1 MRRSNRFGTSGT
13 VIEYALLF
21 ALGFLAATL
30 TGLLVAPAIQKRI
43 VKFTE
48 ERMRATMPLS
58 PQEVRAQ
65 KDMARAAYAAEN
77 ARLSE
82 SVRREREKHTLEMV
96 RNEKLLSQAAAIGTE
111 NAELHAQI
119 ADMNIE
125 AGDMRSALRREE
137 MKSEQLRAALA
148 TADREMR
155 ARLGDIE
162 TLTAGTNRL
171 NADIDNM
178 KIDLATRDTA
188 MENLKSRIGN
198 LKDERD
204 KLRQEMKTAGEKAAA
219 LEVRLSREEGRVR
232 QLEAK
237 LTKEV
242 AGSADKDNAIE
253 RRIAEINRLRE
264 KVKTLTAEN
273 KEAVKA
279 ARATG
284 LARTIAAGR
293 VARRQQEKAQTVPPI
308 DIAALEEEAR
318 NQGAALTERLLA
330 AKPGA
335 NDAALREEMADL
347 ASKMIVLTAAREG
360 ASSPVHD
367 LIATIDPALDGD
379 EHSLA
384 RRVRERIGRD
394 EA

>member
-1 MRRSNRFGTSGT
+1 

-30 TGLLVAPAIQKRI
+30 AGLLVAPAIQKRI

-48 ERMRATMPLS
+48 ARMKATMPLS

-65 KDMARAAYAAEN
+65 KDMARAAFATEN
-77 ARLSE
+77 ARLSQN
-82 SVRREREKHTLEMV
+82 VRREREKHTLERV
-96 RNEKLLSQAAAIGTE
+96 RNEKLLAQAAAIGTE
-111 NAELHAQI
+111 NAELHAQL

-137 MKSEQLRAALA
+137 LKSEQLKAAL
-148 TADREMR
+148 TNADREVR
-155 ARLGDIE
+155 GRSAEVDK
-162 TLTAGTNRL
+162 L
-171 NADIDNM
+171 NASIDHLRADIDDM

-204 KLRQEMKTAGEKAAA
+204 KLREDLKSTSQNAKA
-219 LEVRLSREEGRVR
+219 LEVRLAREEARVR
-232 QLEAK
+232 QMEAR
-237 LTKEV
+237 LAREL

-253 RRIAEINRLRE
+253 RRIAEVNRLRD
-264 KVKTLTAEN
+264 KVKTLTVEN
-273 KEAVKA
+273 KEAAKSARSNGTV
-279 ARATG
+279 RAT
-284 LARTIAAGR
+284 
-293 VARRQQEKAQTVPPI
+293 VANRLSQRRSDKVTPPPI
-308 DIAALEEEAR
+308 DIVALEDHVR
-318 NQGAALTERLLA
+318 DQGTALSERLMA
-330 AKPGA
+330 AKTGE

-360 ASSPVHD
+360 AGSPVHD
-367 LIATIDPALDGD
+367 LIASIDPALDGD

-384 RRVRERIGRD
+384 QRVRAQIGRD
-394 EA
+394 ES

>member
-1 MRRSNRFGTSGT
+1 M
-13 VIEYALLF
+13 IEYALLF

-48 ERMRATMPLS
+48 ARMRATMPLS

-65 KDMARAAYAAEN
+65 KDMARAAFAAEN
-77 ARLSE
+77 ARLAQ
-82 SVRREREKHTLEMV
+82 SVRREREKHVLEKV
-96 RNEKLLSQAAAIGTE
+96 RNEKLLTEAATIATE
-111 NAELHAQI
+111 NSELHAQI

-137 MKSEQLRAALA
+137 MKVEQLRAALG

-155 ARLGDIE
+155 LRLGDIE
-162 TLTAGTNRL
+162 KLNAGASHL
-171 NADIDNM
+171 NADLDNM

-188 MENLKSRIGN
+188 MENLKSRLGN

-204 KLRQEMKTAGEKAAA
+204 KLRQDLKASIDKAAA
-219 LEVRLSREEGRVR
+219 LEIRLTREEGRVR

-237 LTKEV
+237 LTREV

-253 RRIAEINRLRE
+253 RRIAEIGRLRE

-279 ARATG
+279 VRATG
-284 LARTIAAGR
+284 LARTAATNRIAA
-293 VARRQQEKAQTVPPI
+293 RRPEKAQAVPPL

-318 NQGAALTERLLA
+318 NQGTALTERLLSSQ
-330 AKPGA
+330 PGV

-360 ASSPVHD
+360 AGSPVHD
-367 LIATIDPALDGD
+367 LIATLDPAIDGD

-384 RRVRERIGRD
+384 RRVRERIGSD
-394 EA
+394 EG

>member
-1 MRRSNRFGTSGT
+1 M
-13 VIEYALLF
+13 IEYALLF

-30 TGLLVAPAIQKRI
+30 TGLLVAPAVQKRI

-48 ERMRATMPLS
+48 DRMRATMPLS

-82 SVRREREKHTLEMV
+82 GVRREREKHTLEMV
-96 RNEKLLSQAAAIGTE
+96 RNEKLLAQAAAIGTE

-137 MKSEQLRAALA
+137 MKSGQLKAALA
-148 TADREMR
+148 TADREIR
-155 ARLGDIE
+155 GKVADIE
-162 TLTAGTNRL
+162 ALHGRISYLEAELDT
-171 NADIDNM
+171 M
-178 KIDLATRDTA
+178 KIDLATRDTT

-204 KLRQEMKTAGEKAAA
+204 KLREDIKTTSQSAKA
-219 LEVRLSREEGRVR
+219 LEIRLSREEGRVR
-232 QLEAK
+232 QLETR
-237 LTKEV
+237 LTREL

-253 RRIAEINRLRE
+253 RRIAEISRLRD

-279 ARATG
+279 VRSTG
-284 LARTIAAGR
+284 LARTIATSRLSPRRTGK
-293 VARRQQEKAQTVPPI
+293 VAPPPI
-308 DIAALEEEAR
+308 DITTLEEDVR
-318 NQGAALTERLLA
+318 NQGTALSERLLA
-330 AKPGA
+330 AKTGE
-335 NDAALREEMADL
+335 NDAALREEMTDL
-347 ASKMIVLTAAREG
+347 ASKMIVLTATREG
-360 ASSPVHD
+360 AGSPVHD
-367 LIATIDPALDGD
+367 LIATIDPALEGD
-379 EHSLA
+379 ERSLA
-384 RRVRERIGRD
+384 QRVRERIGSD
-394 EA
+394 ET

>member
-1 MRRSNRFGTSGT
+1 M
-13 VIEYALLF
+13 IEYALLF

-30 TGLLVAPAIQKRI
+30 TGLLVAPAIQKRV

-77 ARLSE
+77 ARLSQ

-96 RNEKLLSQAAAIGTE
+96 RNEKLLAQAAAIGTE

-137 MKSEQLRAALA
+137 MKTEQLKTALS
-148 TADREMR
+148 TADREIR
-155 ARLGDIE
+155 GKEADIE
-162 TLTAGTNRL
+162 SLHGRIDHL
-171 NADIDNM
+171 EADLDNM

-204 KLRQEMKTAGEKAAA
+204 KLREDIKTASQAAKS
-219 LEVRLSREEGRVR
+219 LEMRLSREEGRVR
-232 QLEAK
+232 QLETR
-237 LTKEV
+237 LTREL

-253 RRIAEINRLRE
+253 RRIAEINRLRD

-273 KEAVKA
+273 KDTVKA
-279 ARATG
+279 MRSTG
-284 LARTIAAGR
+284 LARTIATSR
-293 VARRQQEKAQTVPPI
+293 LSARRTEKLVPPPI
-308 DIAALEEEAR
+308 DIGALEEDVR
-318 NQGAALTERLLA
+318 NQGTALSERLLA
-330 AKPGA
+330 AKTGD

-360 ASSPVHD
+360 AGSPVHD

-379 EHSLA
+379 ERSLA
-384 RRVRERIGRD
+384 QRVREQISGD

>member
-1 MRRSNRFGTSGT
+1 M
-13 VIEYALLF
+13 IEYALLF

-30 TGLLVAPAIQKRI
+30 TGLLVAPAIQKRV

-77 ARLSE
+77 ARLSQ

-137 MKSEQLRAALA
+137 MKTEQLKTALS
-148 TADREMR
+148 TADREIR
-155 ARLGDIE
+155 GKEADIE
-162 TLTAGTNRL
+162 SLHGRIDHL
-171 NADIDNM
+171 EADLDNM

-204 KLRQEMKTAGEKAAA
+204 KLREDIKTASQAAKS
-219 LEVRLSREEGRVR
+219 LEIRLSREEGRVR
-232 QLEAK
+232 QLETR
-237 LTKEV
+237 LTREL

-253 RRIAEINRLRE
+253 RRIAEINRLRD

-273 KEAVKA
+273 KDTVKA
-279 ARATG
+279 MRSTG
-284 LARTIAAGR
+284 LARTIATSR
-293 VARRQQEKAQTVPPI
+293 ISARRTEKLVPPPI
-308 DIAALEEEAR
+308 DIGALEEDVR
-318 NQGAALTERLLA
+318 NQGTALSERLLA
-330 AKPGA
+330 AKTGD

-360 ASSPVHD
+360 AGSPVHD

-379 EHSLA
+379 ERSLA
-384 RRVRERIGRD
+384 QRVREQISGD

>member
-1 MRRSNRFGTSGT
+1 M
-13 VIEYALLF
+13 
-21 ALGFLAATL
+21 
-30 TGLLVAPAIQKRI
+30 
-43 VKFTE
+43 
-48 ERMRATMPLS
+48 
-58 PQEVRAQ
+58 
-65 KDMARAAYAAEN
+65 
-77 ARLSE
+77 
-82 SVRREREKHTLEMV
+82 
-96 RNEKLLSQAAAIGTE
+96 
-111 NAELHAQI
+111 
-119 ADMNIE
+119 
-125 AGDMRSALRREE
+125 
-137 MKSEQLRAALA
+137 
-148 TADREMR
+148 
-155 ARLGDIE
+155 
-162 TLTAGTNRL
+162 
-171 NADIDNM
+171 
-178 KIDLATRDTA
+178 
-188 MENLKSRIGN
+188 
-198 LKDERD
+198 
-204 KLRQEMKTAGEKAAA
+204 
-219 LEVRLSREEGRVR
+219 R

-293 VARRQQEKAQTVPPI
+293 VAGRQQEKAQTVPPI

>member
-1 MRRSNRFGTSGT
+1 M
-13 VIEYALLF
+13 IEYALLF

-30 TGLLVAPAIQKRI
+30 TGLLVAPAIQKRV

-77 ARLSE
+77 ARLSQ

-96 RNEKLLSQAAAIGTE
+96 RNEKLLAQAASIGTE

-137 MKSEQLRAALA
+137 MKTEQLKTALS
-148 TADREMR
+148 TADREIR
-155 ARLGDIE
+155 GKEADIE
-162 TLTAGTNRL
+162 SLHGRIDHL
-171 NADIDNM
+171 EADLDNM

-188 MENLKSRIGN
+188 MESLKSRIGN

-204 KLRQEMKTAGEKAAA
+204 KLREDIKTASQAAKS
-219 LEVRLSREEGRVR
+219 LEIRLSREEGRVR
-232 QLEAK
+232 QLETR
-237 LTKEV
+237 LTREL
-242 AGSADKDNAIE
+242 AGNADKDNAIE
-253 RRIAEINRLRE
+253 RRIAEISRLRD

-273 KEAVKA
+273 KDTVKA
-279 ARATG
+279 MRSTG
-284 LARTIAAGR
+284 LARTIATSR
-293 VARRQQEKAQTVPPI
+293 ISARRTEKLVPPPI
-308 DIAALEEEAR
+308 DIGALEEDVR
-318 NQGAALTERLLA
+318 NQGTALSERLLA
-330 AKPGA
+330 AKTGD

-347 ASKMIVLTAAREG
+347 ASKMIVLTSAREG
-360 ASSPVHD
+360 AGSPVHD

-379 EHSLA
+379 ERSLA
-384 RRVRERIGRD
+384 QRVREQISGD

>member
-1 MRRSNRFGTSGT
+1 M
-13 VIEYALLF
+13 IEYALLF

-48 ERMRATMPLS
+48 ARMKATMPLS

-65 KDMARAAYAAEN
+65 KDMARAAFATEN
-77 ARLSE
+77 ARLSQ

-96 RNEKLLSQAAAIGTE
+96 RNEKLLAQAAAIGTE
-111 NAELHAQI
+111 NAELHAQL

-137 MKSEQLRAALA
+137 LKSEQLKVALT
-148 TADREMR
+148 TADRE
-155 ARLGDIE
+155 ARGRSAEVDKLNSSIE
-162 TLTAGTNRL
+162 HLR
-171 NADIDNM
+171 ADIDDM

-204 KLRQEMKTAGEKAAA
+204 KLREDLKSTSQNAKA
-219 LEVRLSREEGRVR
+219 LEVRLAQEEARVR
-232 QLEAK
+232 QMETR
-237 LTKEV
+237 LTREL

-253 RRIAEINRLRE
+253 RRIAEVNRLRD
-264 KVKTLTAEN
+264 KVKTLTVEN
-273 KEAVKA
+273 KEAAKSVRSVGT
-279 ARATG
+279 ARATVTSR
-284 LARTIAAGR
+284 LSQ
-293 VARRQQEKAQTVPPI
+293 RRSDKVTPPPI
-308 DIAALEEEAR
+308 DIVALEEHVR
-318 NQGAALTERLLA
+318 DQGTALSERLMA
-330 AKPGA
+330 AKTGE

-360 ASSPVHD
+360 AGSPVHD
-367 LIATIDPALDGD
+367 LIASIDPALDGD
-379 EHSLA
+379 EKNLA
-384 RRVRERIGRD
+384 QRVRAQIGQD
-394 EA
+394 ES

>member
-1 MRRSNRFGTSGT
+1 M
-13 VIEYALLF
+13 IEYALLF

-30 TGLLVAPAIQKRI
+30 TGLLVAPAVQKRV

-48 ERMRATMPLS
+48 QRMRATMPLS

-77 ARLSE
+77 ARLSQ
-82 SVRREREKHTLEMV
+82 SVRREREKHTLEIV
-96 RNEKLLSQAAAIGTE
+96 RNEKLLAQAAAIGTE

-125 AGDMRSALRREE
+125 AGDMRSTLRREE
-137 MKSEQLRAALA
+137 MKTEQLKTALS
-148 TADREMR
+148 TADREIR
-155 ARLGDIE
+155 SKV
-162 TLTAGTNRL
+162 
-171 NADIDNM
+171 ADIDSLEGRINHLETDLDTM

-188 MENLKSRIGN
+188 MENLMSRIGN

-204 KLRQEMKTAGEKAAA
+204 KLREDIKTTSQAAKS
-219 LEVRLSREEGRVR
+219 LEIRLSREEGRVR
-232 QLEAK
+232 QLETR
-237 LTKEV
+237 LTREL
-242 AGSADKDNAIE
+242 AGNADKDNAIE
-253 RRIAEINRLRE
+253 RRIAEINRLRD

-273 KEAVKA
+273 KDAVKA
-279 ARATG
+279 VRSTG
-284 LARTIAAGR
+284 LARTIATSR
-293 VARRQQEKAQTVPPI
+293 LSARRSEKLIPPPI
-308 DIAALEEEAR
+308 DIGALEEDVR
-318 NQGAALTERLLA
+318 NQGTALSERLLA
-330 AKPGA
+330 AKTGD

-360 ASSPVHD
+360 AGSPVHD

-379 EHSLA
+379 ERSLA
-384 RRVRERIGRD
+384 QRVREQISGD

>member
-1 MRRSNRFGTSGT
+1 M
-13 VIEYALLF
+13 IEYALLF

-48 ERMRATMPLS
+48 DRMRATMPLS

-82 SVRREREKHTLEMV
+82 GVRREREKHTLEMV
-96 RNEKLLSQAAAIGTE
+96 RNEKLLAQAAAIGTE

-137 MKSEQLRAALA
+137 MKTEQLKSALA
-148 TADREMR
+148 TADREIR
-155 ARLGDIE
+155 GKVADIE
-162 TLTAGTNRL
+162 TLHSRINHL
-171 NADIDNM
+171 EADLDTM
-178 KIDLATRDTA
+178 KIDLATRDTT

-204 KLRQEMKTAGEKAAA
+204 KLHEDIKTASQSAKA

-232 QLEAK
+232 QLETR
-237 LTKEV
+237 LTREL

-253 RRIAEINRLRE
+253 RRIAEISRLRD
-264 KVKTLTAEN
+264 KVKTLTTEN

-279 ARATG
+279 VRSTG
-284 LARTIAAGR
+284 LARTIAASR
-293 VARRQQEKAQTVPPI
+293 LAPRRSDKVAPPPI
-308 DIAALEEEAR
+308 DIAALEEDVR
-318 NQGAALTERLLA
+318 NQGTALSERLMA
-330 AKPGA
+330 AKTGE

-347 ASKMIVLTAAREG
+347 ASKMIVLTATREG
-360 ASSPVHD
+360 VGSPVHD

-379 EHSLA
+379 ERSLA
-384 RRVRERIGRD
+384 QRVRGQINRD

>member
-1 MRRSNRFGTSGT
+1 

-30 TGLLVAPAIQKRI
+30 TGLLIAPAVQKRI

-48 ERMRATMPLS
+48 ARMRATMPLS

-77 ARLSE
+77 ARLSQ
-82 SVRREREKHTLEMV
+82 SVRREREKHTQDMV
-96 RNEKLLSQAAAIGTE
+96 RNEKLLAQATASGTE

-125 AGDMRSALRREE
+125 AGHMRSAFRREE
-137 MKSEQLRAALA
+137 MKGEQLKTALA
-148 TADREMR
+148 SADREVR
-155 ARLGDIE
+155 NH
-162 TLTAGTNRL
+162 LTEIDKL
-171 NADIDNM
+171 NTAIGHLQSDIDAM
-178 KIDLATRDTA
+178 KIDLATQETT

-204 KLRQEMKTAGEKAAA
+204 KAREDLKTASEKAKA
-219 LEVRLSREEGRVR
+219 LELRLTREEGRVR
-232 QLEAK
+232 QLETR
-237 LTKEV
+237 LTREL
-242 AGSADKDNAIE
+242 AGAADKDNAIE
-253 RRIAEINRLRE
+253 RRIAEVTRLRD

-273 KEAVKA
+273 KEVAKA
-279 ARATG
+279 TRTADITRTLTPG
-284 LARTIAAGR
+284 RLAP
-293 VARRQQEKAQTVPPI
+293 RRSERTVPPI
-308 DIAALEEEAR
+308 DIVALEEDVR
-318 NQGAALTERLLA
+318 NQGTALSERLLA
-330 AKPGA
+330 SKAGA

-367 LIATIDPALDGD
+367 LIATLDPNPDDD
-379 EHSLA
+379 ERSLA
-384 RRVRERIGRD
+384 RRVREQIGND